1 MIRLK
6 KALLGLDFEDM
17 DRESAGPNFSELIVL
32 ADSLQQALEIGAGE
46 FNCDISLLDYEILEK
61 GSPGLMGLGRMPY
74 RVKVTI
80 MEEDKR
86 FADIEDLN
94 TSLDGSSSGSSSSE
108 SEAANVN
115 GKGIVRVYKTGVF
128 VKVLPSKGSGRSVTV
143 NDMIDRIKKM
153 GIPKFDDSVLK
164 KAVKES
170 TGEPVRIGDWV
181 PKPENDSTMSVEI
194 SADEMKAYI
203 TISAPRP
210 GGRHLQTQDVIGALK
225 KSGLKFGFKDE
236 EIEKAL
242 EDDKYGTMILAA
254 EGKPSKYGSDG
265 YIDYKVK
272 IDKKVEFKEDD
283 HGRIDFLS
291 KDLVENVVQG
301 QILAELIPAKHGIE
315 GRTITD
321 RVLPAKDGK
330 PMDLKP
336 GKGTILSED
345 GKKLLAEKNGQVV
358 FRQGRIN
365 IEELLTIPGD
375 VGLDTGNVMFL
386 GSILVRGAVTDNM
399 QVKAAG
405 NIQIGG
411 NIQKAQVEAE
421 GNIIISSGVM
431 GRDGAVL
438 ESTTGSVYAKFIQNA
453 KATVDKDVVVAEGIL
468 HSNIYAGGKIL
479 CNGKRAQIVG
489 GEVMAG
495 EEVRVK
501 QLGAQASTPTTVIV
515 GTNPKVLQQIKQID
529 QVESTAREKLEK
541 LETNLRTLN
550 FQKNAQK
557 ENFSADKDEMLVKM
571 QTFKEKLLERLED
584 AQQEKEQLNEYL
596 NMLSSRGAVH
606 VEKILF
612 PGVTVEINGA
622 RFLAKDEY
630 RHGTLIEENGNIKIV
645 PYQQPK
651 EGKGEDWRK
660 AGARLARQKL

>member
-1 MIRLK
+1 
-6 KALLGLDFEDM
+6 
-17 DRESAGPNFSELIVL
+17 
-32 ADSLQQALEIGAGE
+32 
-46 FNCDISLLDYEILEK
+46 
-61 GSPGLMGLGRMPY
+61 
-74 RVKVTI
+74 
-80 MEEDKR
+80 
-86 FADIEDLN
+86 
-94 TSLDGSSSGSSSSE
+94 
-108 SEAANVN
+108 
-115 GKGIVRVYKTGVF
+115 
-128 VKVLPSKGSGRSVTV
+128 
-143 NDMIDRIKKM
+143 
-153 GIPKFDDSVLK
+153 
-164 KAVKES
+164 
-170 TGEPVRIGDWV
+170 
-181 PKPENDSTMSVEI
+181 
-194 SADEMKAYI
+194 
-203 TISAPRP
+203 
-210 GGRHLQTQDVIGALK
+210 
-225 KSGLKFGFKDE
+225 
-236 EIEKAL
+236 
-242 EDDKYGTMILAA
+242 
-254 EGKPSKYGSDG
+254 
-265 YIDYKVK
+265 
-272 IDKKVEFKEDD
+272 
-283 HGRIDFLS
+283 
-291 KDLVENVVQG
+291 
-301 QILAELIPAKHGIE
+301 
-315 GRTITD
+315 
-321 RVLPAKDGK
+321 
-330 PMDLKP
+330 
-336 GKGTILSED
+336 
-345 GKKLLAEKNGQVV
+345 
-358 FRQGRIN
+358 
-365 IEELLTIPGD
+365 
-375 VGLDTGNVMFL
+375 
-386 GSILVRGAVTDNM
+386 
-399 QVKAAG
+399 
-405 NIQIGG
+405 
-411 NIQKAQVEAE
+411 IQKAQVEAE

-557 ENFSADKDEMLVKM
+557 ENFSSDKDEMLVKM

-630 RHGTLIEENGNIKIV
+630 RHVTLIEENGNIKIV